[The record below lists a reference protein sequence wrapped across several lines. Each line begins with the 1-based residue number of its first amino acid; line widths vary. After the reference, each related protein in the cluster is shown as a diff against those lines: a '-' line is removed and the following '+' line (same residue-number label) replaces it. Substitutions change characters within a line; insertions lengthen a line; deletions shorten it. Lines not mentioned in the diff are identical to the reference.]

1 MTKYEQIAQDI
12 EELIQS
18 GKYKT
23 GDKLPSIVEQSKKYD
38 CSRGTVIRAYQYL
51 LERNFIYVKHKSGY
65 YVAVAPVTEAINDSF
80 HLESG
85 NPMVGS
91 FPLSYAKQSLALAL
105 DEYHFESLD
114 IGYKGVSSVT
124 QLLSERLGDSYI
136 YTQASGIHL
145 TMGIQGVVHALC
157 EMSFPNQRKNI
168 LIEEPSYA
176 FIVDLLKSHT
186 ELRIYT
192 IQRTT
197 DGFNLKELER
207 IFQTEEI
214 KFFYLVPRNH
224 NPLGTSLSS
233 QQRKKIIALSQ
244 KYDVYL
250 AEDDYFMDTFHIPN
264 YEPLHYLSGGDRCIY
279 LGSFTKI
286 LPYLRIGFTIMPHE
300 LRQIYIDKV
309 DDLMKFGYYTPPLI
323 SQTML
328 AVLLS
333 NHSLEIS
340 KNLLKRDLQDKITAV
355 QKYTKKWPTSILS
368 YTGYHG
374 YYATIQ
380 LHPKISVN
388 RYIQELEQRRIY
400 IRSNLESFYLEEN
413 FDNSV
418 RVSLAKISAEDI
430 HEVYPILKQVA
441 EKLYEE

>member
-1 MTKYEQIAQDI
+1 MET
-12 EELIQS
+12 
-18 GKYKT
+18 T
-23 GDKLPSIVEQSKKYD
+23 
-38 CSRGTVIRAYQYL
+38 
-51 LERNFIYVKHKSGY
+51 
-65 YVAVAPVTEAINDSF
+65 NDSF
-80 HLESG
+80 HMESG

-124 QLLSERLGDSYI
+124 QLLSDCLKDSYI
-136 YTQASGIHL
+136 YAQANRIHL

-176 FIVDLLKSHT
+176 FIVDLFKSHT
-186 ELRIYT
+186 ESKVFT
-192 IQRTT
+192 IQRTIE
-197 DGFNLKELER
+197 GFDLKELEE
-207 IFQTEEI
+207 IFQTQEI

-224 NPLGTSLSS
+224 NPLGTSLSY
-233 QQRKKIIALSQ
+233 QQRKKIIALAQ
-244 KYDVYL
+244 EYDVYL
-250 AEDDYFMDTFHIPN
+250 AEDDYFMDTFHIRN
-264 YEPLHYLSGGDRCIY
+264 YEPLHYLSGGDHCIF

-286 LPYLRIGFTIMPHE
+286 LPYLRIGFTIMPAE

-333 NHSLEIS
+333 NNSLEIS
-340 KNLLKRDLQDKITAV
+340 KNLLKRDLQDKISAL
-355 QKYTKKWPTSILS
+355 QKYTKYWPASILS
-368 YTGYHG
+368 YSGYHG
-374 YYATIQ
+374 YYASIK
-380 LHPKISVN
+380 LHPKISVDC
-388 RYIQELEQRRIY
+388 YIRELEQRNIY
-400 IRSNLESFYLEEN
+400 IRSNLESFYHEEH

-430 HEVYPILKQVA
+430 HKTYPILRELA
-441 EKLYEE
+441 ESLYAE